1 MNRSFD
7 RWASILFV
15 LVGVFFVVA
24 SRSLSETAYGSGVGP
39 NIFPLG
45 LGILLVIL
53 SIRLFYETFQYK
65 GDTPHEIKLDWKK
78 FSIILITTILYICLL
93 EWLGYVLCTF
103 LFLVIVF
110 QVMERG
116 KWLFTILIAGLFS
129 GGVYYLYVHL
139 LKGTLPAFPLF

>member
-15 LVGVFFVVA
+15 LVGVFFILA
-24 SRSLSETAYGSGVGP
+24 SRNLSETAYGSGVGP
-39 NIFPLG
+39 NIFPFG
-45 LGILLVIL
+45 LGVILVIL

-65 GDTPHEIKLDWKK
+65 DDTSQEIKLDWKK

-93 EWLGYVLCTF
+93 EWFGYVLCTF

-116 KWLFTILIAGLFS
+116 KWLFTILIAGMFS
-129 GGVYYLYVHL
+129 GGVYYVYVYL

>member
-15 LVGVFFVVA
+15 LIGVFFIFA
-24 SRSLSETAYGSGVGP
+24 SRNLSATAYGSGVGP
-39 NIFPLG
+39 NIFPFG
-45 LGILLVIL
+45 LGALLVVF

-65 GDTPHEIKLDWKK
+65 DDTSLKMKLDWKN
-78 FSIILITTILYICLL
+78 FSILFLTTILYICFL

-103 LFLVIVF
+103 LFLVIAF
-110 QVMERG
+110 QIMERG
-116 KWLFTILIAGLFS
+116 KWLFPILIAGLFS
-129 GGVYYLYVHL
+129 GGVYYVYVYL